1 MVDIFLWIFL
11 EFFKKAPVRGS
22 SYAENNALAVYCLN
36 LFTWGDCEDVTVSEM
51 FCDTICFIYKYK

>member
-1 MVDIFLWIFL
+1 MLQKYNSWRLRENGRHFLVNFL

-36 LFTWGDCEDVTVSEM
+36 LFT
-51 FCDTICFIYKYK
+51 